1 MGLGRYAASFAV
13 AGTFFIFITAGLGSL
28 IIREIAGHK
37 EKTATDIVSLLG
49 LNGIFGLLLLG
60 LVGCSVRFMPAL
72 HDIRN
77 IIIVLLFSGLIDAV
91 TQVFSSV
98 FIAYEKMRY
107 VMNCSIIKDSVAVGL
122 ALAVILHNG
131 GIFGVSLCFL
141 LGSLVGLAY
150 SLFAAHA
157 FGIRPSCGP
166 RWRIMS
172 SYLKKGL
179 FFFAGTLFSHMLL
192 RIDIIMLKIFQGNYV
207 VGLYRGAS
215 SFLMNIEAFPYLFTL
230 TLYPMFSRL
239 FKTDKA
245 FVIDMYRRSFVT
257 LLAINILLLLTVF
270 LFAKRLVLLIF
281 GSDFADSVIILRYAV
296 FIVVFLFQ
304 NYLNVHLLNAANK
317 EKLNA
322 FILGAAVA
330 LNILLDCLL
339 IPRYSYYGVLVAMFV
354 TYVFLFVFLS
364 WAVRRVIY
372 REKLLS

>member
-1 MGLGRYAASFAV
+1 
-13 AGTFFIFITAGLGSL
+13 
-28 IIREIAGHK
+28 
-37 EKTATDIVSLLG
+37 
-49 LNGIFGLLLLG
+49 
-60 LVGCSVRFMPAL
+60 
-72 HDIRN
+72 
-77 IIIVLLFSGLIDAV
+77 
-91 TQVFSSV
+91 
-98 FIAYEKMRY
+98 
-107 VMNCSIIKDSVAVGL
+107 
-122 ALAVILHNG
+122 
-131 GIFGVSLCFL
+131 
-141 LGSLVGLAY
+141 
-150 SLFAAHA
+150 
-157 FGIRPSCGP
+157 
-166 RWRIMS
+166 
-172 SYLKKGL
+172 
-179 FFFAGTLFSHMLL
+179 
-192 RIDIIMLKIFQGNYV
+192 
-207 VGLYRGAS
+207 
-215 SFLMNIEAFPYLFTL
+215 
-230 TLYPMFSRL
+230 
-239 FKTDKA
+239 
-245 FVIDMYRRSFVT
+245 MYRRSFVT